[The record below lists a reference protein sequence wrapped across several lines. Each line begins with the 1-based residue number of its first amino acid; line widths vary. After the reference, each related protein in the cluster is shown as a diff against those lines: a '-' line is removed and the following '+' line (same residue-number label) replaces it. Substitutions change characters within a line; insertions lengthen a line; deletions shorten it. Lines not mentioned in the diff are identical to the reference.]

1 MFGGF
6 HHECDREGHKT
17 DGRAVII
24 ANRTPEGMS
33 LIDIQLYA
41 RNGRLLAPPS
51 KQVIDEINATLY
63 LDRESL
69 RSLVAKQYGLLP
81 KNVTFL

>member
-1 MFGGF
+1 M
-6 HHECDREGHKT
+6 
-17 DGRAVII
+17 II

-41 RNGRLLAPPS
+41 RNGMLLAPPS

-69 RSLVAKQYGLLP
+69 RNLVAKQYGLLP

>member
-1 MFGGF
+1 
-6 HHECDREGHKT
+6 
-17 DGRAVII
+17 
-24 ANRTPEGMS
+24 MS

-51 KQVIDEINATLY
+51 KQLIDEINATLY

-69 RSLVAKQYGLLP
+69 RNLVAKQYGLLP